1 MKNYCKSKLF
11 TIIVLLH
18 NYFSMN
24 FFKGRLTNRLALS
37 KFIGFLFWGLAFFA
51 IPYVFI
57 HADILLRFGIWFW
70 YISIWAVIGVFGVM
84 DRFPIWN
91 MRFPALLRWA
101 CLGAWMN
108 FVLIFFIHDKITLLM
123 LGTYFEWF
131 SPIWLVLEWLLFGIL
146 ADYFATKYV
155 WEGKKLLEV

>member
-11 TIIVLLH
+11 TITIIVLLH

-108 FVLIFFIHDKITLLM
+108 FVLIFFISTFGFKTPFAFKPIVTIVSSVHKTL
-123 LGTYFEWF
+123 YK
-131 SPIWLVLEWLLFGIL
+131 SIWLTEKLHMQCMTVGI
-146 ADYFATKYV
+146 T
-155 WEGKKLLEV
+155 